1 MVFIRIAD
9 RLLDTNPQT
18 GVRGWLSGDTCS
30 DSNDTVRRDAKK
42 YAQNTPMNGS
52 RVLTFVLNDERQ
64 HHLEHASSAFL
75 RTEVYFT
82 PKRFDQFSNY
92 R

>member
-1 MVFIRIAD
+1 MVFIRIAK

-18 GVRGWLSGDTCS
+18 GVRGWLCGHTCS
-30 DSNDTVRRDAKK
+30 DSNDTVRRDAK
-42 YAQNTPMNGS
+42 NTPMNGS

-64 HHLEHASSAFL
+64 HHLEHASTAFL
-75 RTEVYFT
+75 RTEAYFT